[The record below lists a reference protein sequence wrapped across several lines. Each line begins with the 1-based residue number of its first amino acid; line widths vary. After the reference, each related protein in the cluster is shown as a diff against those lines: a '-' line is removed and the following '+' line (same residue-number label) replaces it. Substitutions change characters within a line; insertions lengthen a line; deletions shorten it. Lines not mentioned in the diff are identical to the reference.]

1 MEVIDLRSFSN
12 LWYWI
17 VLAVLWSGL
26 SHYCVG
32 VPYDMVTLAKRGNE
46 QAARDMRILAEVNA
60 NRLLALVEASG
71 VPATAFTAFML
82 TGLATYGFFFGNEF
96 CQALFLLLAPLVL
109 VGAWSLRTAR
119 VLRDSDF
126 ENLPQ
131 KLRIH
136 RVGVQMMGVEFIFVT
151 ALWGMA
157 VNIRVVPLAI

>member
-1 MEVIDLRSFSN
+1 MEVIDLRS
-12 LWYWI
+12 
-17 VLAVLWSGL
+17 
-26 SHYCVG
+26 
-32 VPYDMVTLAKRGNE
+32 
-46 QAARDMRILAEVNA
+46 
-60 NRLLALVEASG
+60 G
-71 VPATAFTAFML
+71 VPATAGTAFML

-136 RVGVQMMGVEFIFVT
+136 RVGVQMMGVVFIFVT

-157 VNIRVVPLAI
+157 VNIRVDPLAI